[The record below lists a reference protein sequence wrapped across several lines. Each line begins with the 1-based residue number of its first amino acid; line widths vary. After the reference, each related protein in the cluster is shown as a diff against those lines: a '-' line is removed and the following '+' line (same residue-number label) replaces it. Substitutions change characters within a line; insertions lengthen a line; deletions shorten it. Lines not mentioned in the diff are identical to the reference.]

1 MVRRV
6 VRGMA
11 ADDQDL
17 PGIATA
23 EETGAMNNGRATR
36 LIHSVCYVRLAV
48 SEPNAG
54 ARFVSN
60 IFGLQ
65 IVADQDGEIA
75 FRSDDRFRTV
85 SLVKNSAD
93 SASVGFEVWDETALE
108 EIGRRLRELGF
119 AVREATKSECQ
130 RRYVQSALLAEDASK
145 NRIDLVVRPARSGR
159 RYLPPRDAGIAQ
171 FHGVGLRTTDHVR
184 DIGFWRALG
193 AEVSDWVGD
202 IAYLRIDGL
211 HHRVALYPSQRNGLL
226 YAAFEVEALD
236 QIMQNSYFMQE
247 NQVKI
252 IQGPGREA
260 ASRQMFL
267 HVEGPDGLIFS
278 YVNGM
283 TDLDGKPR
291 LARQFPL
298 SAASLCDWG
307 SESKDVP
314 ELRAPGG

>member
-1 MVRRV
+1 MK
-6 VRGMA
+6 
-11 ADDQDL
+11 
-17 PGIATA
+17 
-23 EETGAMNNGRATR
+23 NGRATS
-36 LIHSVCYVRLAV
+36 LISSVCYVRLAV
-48 SEPNAG
+48 SEPAAS
-54 ARFVSN
+54 ARFMSD

-65 IVADQDGEIA
+65 RVADQDGEIA

-85 SLVKNSAD
+85 SLANNLSEG
-93 SASVGFEVWDETALE
+93 ASVGIEVWDEAALE

-119 AVREATKSECQ
+119 TANEATPGECR
-130 RRYVQSALLAEDASK
+130 RRYVQSALLTEDASR
-145 NRIDLVVRPARSGR
+145 NRIDLVVRPTRSGK
-159 RYLPPRDAGIAQ
+159 RYFPPRDAGIVAFQ
-171 FHGVGLRTTDHVR
+171 GVGLRTTDHAR
-184 DIGFWRALG
+184 DLAFWRALG

-211 HHRVALYPSQRNGLL
+211 HHRIALYPSKRNGLL

-247 NQVKI
+247 SQIKVV
-252 IQGPGREA
+252 QGPGREP
-260 ASRQMFL
+260 ASRQIFL

-283 TDLDGKPR
+283 VELDGKPR

-298 SAASLCDWG
+298 AAGSLCDWG

-314 ELRAPGG
+314 EFRAPG

>member
-1 MVRRV
+1 
-6 VRGMA
+6 
-11 ADDQDL
+11 
-17 PGIATA
+17 
-23 EETGAMNNGRATR
+23 MNNGHATP
-36 LIHSVCYVRLAV
+36 LITSVCYVRLAV
-48 SEPNAG
+48 SEPSAS
-54 ARFVSN
+54 ARFVSD

-65 IVADQDGEIA
+65 RVADQDGEIA

-85 SLVKNSAD
+85 SLGQNAAD
-93 SASVGFEVWDETALE
+93 SASVGIEVWDDTALE
-108 EIGRRLRELGF
+108 EIGQRLHALGF
-119 AVREATKSECQ
+119 TVNEATASECR
-130 RRYVQSALLAEDASK
+130 RRYVQSALLTEDASG
-145 NRIDLVVRPARSGR
+145 NRLDLVVRPTRSGR
-159 RYLPPRDAGIAQ
+159 RYFPPRDAGIVE
-171 FHGVGLRTTDHVR
+171 FHGVGLRTTDHAR
-184 DIGFWRALG
+184 DLAFWRALG

-211 HHRVALYPSQRNGLL
+211 HHRVALYPSTRNGLL

-247 NQVKI
+247 SQTRI
-252 IQGPGREA
+252 LQGPGREP

-283 TDLDGKPR
+283 AALDGKPR

-298 SAASLCDWG
+298 AATSLCDWG

>member
-1 MVRRV
+1 
-6 VRGMA
+6 MA

-93 SASVGFEVWDETALE
+93 SASVGIEVWDETALE

-159 RYLPPRDAGIAQ
+159 RYFPPRDAGVAQ
-171 FHGVGLRTTDHVR
+171 FHGVGLRTIDHVR

-252 IQGPGREA
+252 IQGPGRQS
-260 ASRQMFL
+260 ASRQIFL
-267 HVEGPDGLIFS
+267 HVEGPEGVIFS

-283 TDLDGKPR
+283 AEFGEKPR
-291 LARQFPL
+291 PARQFPL
-298 SAASLCDWG
+298 TATSLCNWG

-314 ELRAPGG
+314 ELSAQG

>member
-1 MVRRV
+1 MKS
-6 VRGMA
+6 
-11 ADDQDL
+11 
-17 PGIATA
+17 
-23 EETGAMNNGRATR
+23 GRATP
-36 LIHSVCYVRLAV
+36 LITSVCYVRLAV
-48 SEPNAG
+48 SEPSAS
-54 ARFVSN
+54 ARFVSD

-65 IVADQDGEIA
+65 RVAGQDGEIA

-85 SLVKNSAD
+85 SLGQNSAD
-93 SASVGFEVWDETALE
+93 GASVGIEVWDDRALA
-108 EIGRRLRELGF
+108 EIGRQLRELGF
-119 AVREATKSECQ
+119 TAKDATTSECR
-130 RRYVQSALLAEDASK
+130 RRYVQSALLTEDASG

-159 RYLPPRDAGIAQ
+159 RYFPPRDAGIVE
-171 FHGVGLRTTDHVR
+171 FHGVGIRTTDHLR
-184 DIGFWRALG
+184 DLSFWRALG

-211 HHRVALYPSQRNGLL
+211 HHRIALYPSKRNGLL

-247 NQVKI
+247 SQIRIV
-252 IQGPGREA
+252 QGPGHEP
-260 ASRQMFL
+260 ASSQMFL

-283 TDLDGKPR
+283 AELDGKPR

-298 SAASLCDWG
+298 TASSLCDWG

-314 ELRAPGG
+314 ELSAQGR

>member
-1 MVRRV
+1 
-6 VRGMA
+6 
-11 ADDQDL
+11 
-17 PGIATA
+17 
-23 EETGAMNNGRATR
+23 MNNGRATP
-36 LIHSVCYVRLAV
+36 LVTSVCYVRLAV
-48 SEPNAG
+48 SEPSAS
-54 ARFVSN
+54 ARFLSD

-65 IVADQDGEIA
+65 RVADQDGEIA

-85 SLVKNSAD
+85 SLGQTSAD
-93 SASVGFEVWDETALE
+93 GASVGIEVWDDTALE

-119 AVREATKSECQ
+119 TVREATPTDCR
-130 RRYVQSALLAEDASK
+130 RRYVQSALLTEDASG
-145 NRIDLVVRPARSGR
+145 NRIDLVVRPTRSGR
-159 RYLPPRDAGIAQ
+159 RYFPPRDAGIVA
-171 FHGVGLRTTDHVR
+171 FHGVGLRTTDHAR
-184 DIGFWRALG
+184 DLTFWRALG

-211 HHRVALYPSQRNGLL
+211 HHRVALYPSTRNGLL

-247 NQVKI
+247 SQIRIV
-252 IQGPGREA
+252 QGPGREA

-283 TDLDGKPR
+283 SELDGKPR
-291 LARQFPL
+291 LARQYPL
-298 SAASLCDWG
+298 SPASLCDWG

-314 ELRAPGG
+314 ELRAGSMNGRTP